1 MRKTDVKRPEL
12 CRTRSLLWPAAA
24 VFVVTTG
31 CYMAAICPGVYWLDS
46 GEFQAAVPTLG
57 IPHSPSFPSYI
68 LTTHLICRLPLG
80 DIAFR
85 VNIAS
90 ALAGGVV
97 GVLSF
102 FLAFILFGLDSHR
115 NMWPALFTGIA
126 VTLNPLF
133 WFQNLKAEVY
143 SLNTAW
149 LLIILICAVDLMNNT
164 GDRQRMFRNV
174 NVIAIML
181 GLGATNH
188 SLLTAHL
195 VPAIA
200 VMMFPVIRKFKL
212 KELLF
217 TCQLVILTLSAYLY
231 LPVRAA
237 KNPVLNIGNPENVMN
252 FFNAVTRRGT
262 YHRFMGNMVTEWIH
276 NWSEYFQLMSNHFS
290 VPFLIIAA
298 VGLSILIFRQVKSG
312 LILAFAA
319 VTNVSV
325 TLMNRNFNMN
335 PDTGPAYLMLSTII
349 LIIGLGA
356 VFQSLLNMCDQAV
369 RRKAVSAALIAGMF
383 LIPVMWSH
391 ENFKTGGLSYDTS
404 AAVVAK
410 GLLDICP
417 DESLLFYGVYFNI
430 PFVVSYLQ
438 AVENYR
444 TDIIGISRGEIVYWP
459 AGLEKVA
466 RTYPGVMKSL
476 FEGAYGDSFRYLAGR
491 SARHSKALSYE
502 KARDLLFNASAWVAS
517 EQAAQRYVF
526 WFASEDDH
534 LLRIAIRPHGPL
546 LQLGPEL
553 SEDSA
558 VLREPAE
565 LLSSRVQKNLS
576 AHFQYTKGAEVL
588 SAFYDLQCATLHRE
602 GFIREAGQAKEWST
616 GYDPGLIGYC
626 TSLDL

>member
-1 MRKTDVKRPEL
+1 VKHPDQHRI
-12 CRTRSLLWPAAA
+12 RYFLWPAAA
-24 VFVVTTG
+24 VFSITTA

-68 LTTHLICRLPLG
+68 LSTHLICRLPLG
-80 DIAFR
+80 DVAFR

-90 ALAGGVV
+90 ALAGAMV

-102 FLAFILFGLDSHR
+102 FLAFILFGLHSHR
-115 NMWPALFTGIA
+115 NMWPALFTGLA

-149 LLIILICAVDLMNNT
+149 LLIILICSVDLMHNT
-164 GDRQRMFRNV
+164 HDRQRMFRNL
-174 NVIAIML
+174 NIIAVMF

-195 VPAIA
+195 APAAA
-200 VMMFPVIRKFKL
+200 VMCLFVIRKFKPG
-212 KELLF
+212 EILF
-217 TCQLVILTLSAYLY
+217 SCQVAILTLSAYLY

-237 KNPVLNIGNPENVMN
+237 KNPMLNTGNPENIMN

-262 YHRFMGNMVTEWIH
+262 YHRFMGNMWTDWTH
-276 NWSEYFQLMSNHFS
+276 NWFEYIQLMRDHFS
-290 VPFLIIAA
+290 WPFLVFSVAGLAVLMFRRFKPGLILIIAA
-298 VGLSILIFRQVKSG
+298 F
-312 LILAFAA
+312 
-319 VTNVSV
+319 TNISV

-349 LIIGLGA
+349 LIIGLGYA
-356 VFQSLLNMCDQAV
+356 FQLLLGICDHTV
-369 RRKAVSAALIAGMF
+369 RRPAVSTALIAGIF
-383 LIPVMWSH
+383 LIPAMWSH
-391 ENFKTGGLSYDTS
+391 ENLKTGGLSHDTS
-404 AAVVAK
+404 AALVTK

-417 DESLLFYGVYFNI
+417 NDSLLFYGVYFNI

-444 TDIIGISRGEIVYWP
+444 ADVMSISRGEIVYWP

-466 RTYPGVMKSL
+466 RTYPELMKSL
-476 FEGAYGDSFRYLAGR
+476 FEGAHGDSFRYLAGR
-491 SARHSKALSYE
+491 SARHSKDIPYDT
-502 KARDLLFNASAWVAS
+502 ARDLLFNASAWVAR
-517 EQAAQRYVF
+517 EQAAQRCVF

-534 LLRIAIRPHGPL
+534 LLRIAIHPHGPML
-546 LQLGPEL
+546 LLGADL
-553 SEDSA
+553 RDDSP
-558 VLREPAE
+558 VLHDPAE
-565 LLSSRVQKNLS
+565 VLAARVQKNLPTR
-576 AHFQYTKGAEVL
+576 FPYTKGAEVL
-588 SAFYDLQCATLHRE
+588 GAFYDLQCATLHRE
-602 GFIREAGQAKEWST
+602 GFVREAGQAKKWSEE
-616 GYDPGLIGYC
+616 YDPGLVGYC